1 MLCRSSPPY
10 AVVEQA
16 GAGGQTNTMQAQLL
30 EYLLNSCTVLTM
42 LDPN

>member
-30 EYLLNSCTVLTM
+30 EYLALLTM